1 MEDTFMSETNYS
13 PDDAYRA
20 IAELLAAEPSL
31 ENDPSTRLRFHG
43 AAPHFD
49 SPHKLTVSAAASIGA
64 YALGVEQWWHM
75 AKGQHQTVS
84 IDWMQAAASL
94 NPGHFQTQAGYAL
107 PALSLVS
114 ELKADFYKTADDRW
128 FFPIGSYPH
137 LRDGV
142 LDLLQSPNTA
152 AGLGASIGR
161 WKAGELEEAF
171 AEHKLPGIHARSS
184 EEWRRHPQGQWL
196 AARPTIEIEK
206 IADSEPEAAEA
217 QRRPLDRIR
226 VLDLGHV
233 IAGPV
238 VARTLA
244 EHGADVL
251 RVTSPMMQDPF
262 RQTVDT
268 NIGKRSAFVD
278 LDAPHDLAKV
288 RELVASADVVIQ
300 SWRPGSLARRGLG
313 AEDVAA
319 IRPGVIYVTVT
330 AFGDDGPWGGRG
342 GFEQLGQTAAG
353 ISITEA
359 QQGKPR
365 MVPTYLLNDYLTG
378 YLGAAG
384 VMMALIRRAKE
395 GGSYHVKVSLARTSM
410 WVQSLGL
417 ITGLDPERPRRA
429 FHEGL
434 TPILEIRESAYGPL
448 QQLPPVAQFSITPP
462 KWTLPPAPN
471 GAHPA
476 EWSAQ

>member
-1 MEDTFMSETNYS
+1 MDKTN
-13 PDDAYRA
+13 DNARDAYSA
-20 IAELLAAEPSL
+20 IGKLLASTPSL
-31 ENDPSTRLRFHG
+31 TGALKDRLRFHG
-43 AAPHFD
+43 SAPHFD
-49 SPHKLTVSAAASIGA
+49 SPHKLTVSAAAAIGA
-64 YALGVEQWWHM
+64 FAAGVEQWWHL
-75 AKGQHQTVS
+75 AKGQHQTVA

-94 NPGHFQTQAGYAL
+94 NPGHFQSQSGYPL
-107 PALSLVS
+107 PALSLLS

-161 WKAGELEEAF
+161 WKAADLEEAF
-171 AEHKLPGIHARSS
+171 AEHKLPGIYARST
-184 EEWRRHPQGQWL
+184 EEWRNHPQGKWL
-196 AARPTIEIEK
+196 TGKPVIEISK
-206 IADSEPEAAEA
+206 IASSEPEAARA
-217 QRRPLDRIR
+217 TKRPLDQLR

-244 EHGADVL
+244 EQGADVL

-262 RQTVDT
+262 RQTIDT
-268 NIGKRSAFVD
+268 NIGKRSAFID
-278 LDAPHDLAKV
+278 LDQARDLARA
-288 RELVASADVVIQ
+288 RELVSGADVVIQ

-313 AEDVAA
+313 PEEVAT

-330 AFGDDGPWGGRG
+330 AYGDEGPWGKRG

-353 ISITEA
+353 IAVDEA
-359 QQGKPR
+359 QDGKPR

-378 YLGAAG
+378 YLGASG
-384 VMMALIRRAKE
+384 VMMALIRRATE

-410 WVQSLGL
+410 WVQELGL
-417 ITGLDPERPRRA
+417 IPGFDASRQRA
-429 FHEGL
+429 PFHEGL
-434 TPILEIRESAYGPL
+434 EPILESRESAYGVL
-448 QQLPPVAQFSITPP
+448 EQLPPVAQFSITPP
-462 KWTLPPAPN
+462 SWTLPPAPN

-476 EWSAQ
+476 SWST